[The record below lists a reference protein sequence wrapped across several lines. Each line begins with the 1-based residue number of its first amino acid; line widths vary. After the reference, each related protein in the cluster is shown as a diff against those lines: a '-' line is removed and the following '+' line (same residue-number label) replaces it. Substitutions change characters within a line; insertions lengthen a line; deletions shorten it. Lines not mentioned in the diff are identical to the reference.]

1 MTEKPSTKGIPA
13 WYHMNYCHMLETAR
27 EAGYA
32 LALHGSLQRDL
43 DLVAVPWTSE
53 AVTAEALIEK
63 FVSENG
69 LIKIEPQG
77 KEQPHGRKSYSLGMG
92 GDLYADISVM
102 PLLTRPTPQPSSEYV
117 KALESVAEFANNLWW
132 SIEGEAAGIENDLE
146 AQRVNL
152 KKALEDLNALKSH
165 PTPAKVGP

>member
-13 WYHMNYCHMLETAR
+13 WYHMQYCHMLETAR

-77 KEQPHGRKSYSLGMG
+77 KEQPHGRKSYSLSMG

-102 PLLTRPTPQPSSEYV
+102 PLLTRPTPQPRNEV
-117 KALESVAEFANNLWW
+117 KN
-132 SIEGEAAGIENDLE
+132 
-146 AQRVNL
+146 
-152 KKALEDLNALKSH
+152 EDGA
-165 PTPAKVGP
+165 